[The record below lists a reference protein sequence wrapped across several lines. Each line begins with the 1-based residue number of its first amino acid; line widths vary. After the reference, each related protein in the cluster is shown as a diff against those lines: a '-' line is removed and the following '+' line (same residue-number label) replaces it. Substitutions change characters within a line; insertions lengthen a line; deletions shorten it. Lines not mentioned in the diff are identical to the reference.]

1 MNSMVTSSLSF
12 RINNTITLRHTQS
25 LNTLQQLR
33 FTGRLELTSS
43 EGQQWFFQFSQGKI
57 VYATGGEH
65 LMRRWRRNLA
75 TFCPR
80 IPSHRIAL
88 QCDLANQTAQY
99 TVNWEYTLLNL
110 WVSQNKITVEQVDR
124 LIRSIVTEVIFD
136 IGQVATIVEKIVPGV
151 VESMPL
157 GLIEVGEAIAEAQ
170 KLWNAWQTA
179 KLGMYSPNSTPVI
192 VKPQQ
197 LQQYS
202 SPTFYRTLAGLLNG
216 QHTLRDLA
224 LHTQHNVVAVTSSL
238 VPYIRLGWIDLQKT
252 HDLSLPTYKSHVSDP
267 PTTVIDTSKMLI
279 ACVDDSLQI
288 REMMGTLLRLAGYQ
302 FLGISDG
309 LRALAT
315 LLSRKPDLIFLDLV
329 MPQINGYEICKQLRK
344 ISCFRHTPIIILTAN
359 DGLAKRLESNFVGA
373 TEFLTK
379 PLDADAILS
388 AIHHHLQQN
397 TVSH

>member
-1 MNSMVTSSLSF
+1 MNSMITKSLAS
-12 RINNTITLRHTQS
+12 RINNTIVLRHTQS
-25 LNTLQQLR
+25 LSTLQQLR
-33 FTGRLELTSS
+33 FTGRLILTSS

-65 LMRRWRRNLA
+65 LMRRWRRNIA
-75 TFCPR
+75 VFCPR
-80 IPSHRIAL
+80 VPSHRIAL
-88 QCDLANQTAQY
+88 QCDLANQAAQY
-99 TVNWEYTLLNL
+99 NVNWEYTLLHL
-110 WVSQNKITVEQVDR
+110 WVKQNKITTEQADR
-124 LIRSIVTEVIFD
+124 LIRSVIAEVIFD
-136 IGQVATIVEKIVPGV
+136 VGQASAIREQIVSSSFATTQ
-151 VESMPL
+151 L

-170 KLWNAWQTA
+170 ELWNAWHTA

-192 VKPQQ
+192 VEPHQ

-202 SPTFYRTLAGLLNG
+202 SPTFYRMLAGLLNG

-224 LHTQHNVVAVTSSL
+224 LQTQHNVVAVTSSL
-238 VPYIRLGWIDLQKT
+238 VPYIRLGWIDLRKT
-252 HDLSLPTYKSHVSDP
+252 HDLSSPTYKFDISEPSSP
-267 PTTVIDTSKMLI
+267 IIDTSKTLI

-315 LLSRKPDLIFLDLV
+315 LLTRKPDLIFLDLV
-329 MPQINGYEICKQLRK
+329 MPQINGHEICKQLRK
-344 ISCFRHTPIIILTAN
+344 ISYFRHTPIIILTAN

-379 PLDADAILS
+379 PLDADAILG
-388 AIHHHLQQN
+388 AIQQHLQQN
-397 TVSH
+397 IV